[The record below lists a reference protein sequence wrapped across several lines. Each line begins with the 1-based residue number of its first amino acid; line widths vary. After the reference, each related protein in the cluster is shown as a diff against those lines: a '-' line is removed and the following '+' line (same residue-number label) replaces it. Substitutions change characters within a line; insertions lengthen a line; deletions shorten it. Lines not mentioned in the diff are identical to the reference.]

1 MWTFIIHHAQHHI
14 NYQNHP
20 NKTIALDSTIHVKTN
35 MLIELCAR
43 NYSTFDGV
51 VNGGNDIF
59 KTSTTHCNKTL
70 IWIKLIKLN
79 NMS

>member
-1 MWTFIIHHAQHHI
+1 VDIHHSSCPTPY
-14 NYQNHP
+14 NLSNHL
-20 NKTIALDSTIHVKTN
+20 NKIIALDSTIHVKTN

-43 NYSTFDGV
+43 KYSTFDGV
-51 VNGGNDIF
+51 VNGASGIF
-59 KTSTTHCNKTL
+59 KTSTTHCNKNL